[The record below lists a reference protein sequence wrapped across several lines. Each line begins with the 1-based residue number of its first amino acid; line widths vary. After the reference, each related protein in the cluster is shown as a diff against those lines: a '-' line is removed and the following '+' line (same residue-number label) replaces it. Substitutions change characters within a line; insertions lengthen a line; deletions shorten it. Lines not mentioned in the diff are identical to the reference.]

1 MKAGNVIV
9 IKKICVFCG
18 SRPGVKEEYVKAAH
32 LLGESLARSGT
43 ELIYGG
49 GNVGIMGEIANSV
62 LSGGGRVTGVIPKT
76 LVDKELAHRNLTELR
91 VVKTMHE
98 RKALMSE
105 LSDAFIALPGGIGT
119 LEEFFE
125 VLTWAQ
131 LGFQKKPCALLNIA
145 GYYDHLIAFID
156 KMVED
161 RFLDDNHRGLMI
173 IENDPRIIIEKV
185 KDFKSVNTEKWL
197 NEFNLNRN
205 DY

>member
-1 MKAGNVIV
+1 MV
-9 IKKICVFCG
+9 KKICVFCG
-18 SRPGVKEEYVKAAH
+18 SRPGVRQEYVKAAH
-32 LLGESLARSGT
+32 ALGEILARSGI

-62 LSGGGRVTGVIPKT
+62 LNNGGRATGVIPKT
-76 LVDKELAHRNLTELR
+76 LVDKELAHRNLTALR
-91 VVKTMHE
+91 VVTTMHE

-131 LGFQKKPCALLNIA
+131 LGFQKKPCALLNTA
-145 GYYDHLIAFID
+145 GYYDHLISFID

-161 RFLDDNHRGLMI
+161 RFLDEGHRGLMM
-173 IENDPRIIIEKV
+173 IEKDPVTIIEKINN
-185 KDFKSVNTEKWL
+185 FKPVNTEKWL

>member
-1 MKAGNVIV
+1 MIE
-9 IKKICVFCG
+9 KICVFCG
-18 SRPGVKEEYVKAAH
+18 SRPGANEEYVKAAH
-32 LLGESLARSGT
+32 LLGENLARSGT

-62 LSGGGRVTGVIPKT
+62 LNNGGRVTGVIPKT

-91 VVKTMHE
+91 VVNTMHE

-156 KMVED
+156 KMVKD
-161 RFLDDNHRGLMI
+161 RFLDESHRGLMI
-173 IENDPRIIIEKV
+173 IENDPRIIIEKI
-185 KDFKSVNTEKWL
+185 KKFKSVNTEKWL

>member
-1 MKAGNVIV
+1 MIN
-9 IKKICVFCG
+9 KICVFCG
-18 SRPGVKEEYVKAAH
+18 SRPGAKEEYVKAAH
-32 LLGESLARSGT
+32 ALGECLAKSGT

-49 GNVGIMGEIANSV
+49 GNVGIMGEIANAV
-62 LSGGGRVTGVIPKT
+62 LNSGGRVIGVIPKT
-76 LVDKELAHRNLTELR
+76 LVDKELAHRNLSGLR
-91 VVKTMHE
+91 VVNTMHE

-161 RFLDDNHRGLMI
+161 GFLDESHRGLMI
-173 IENDPRIIIEKV
+173 VENDPRVIIEKI
-185 KDFKSVNTEKWL
+185 KNFTHINTEKWL
-197 NEFNLNRN
+197 DEFNLNRN

>member
-1 MKAGNVIV
+1 L
-9 IKKICVFCG
+9 IKRICVFCG
-18 SRPGVKEEYVKAAH
+18 SNPGNNPEYVKAAH
-32 LLGESLARSGT
+32 ALGECIAKSGA
-43 ELIYGG
+43 ELVYGG
-49 GNVGIMGEIANSV
+49 GNVGIMGEIANAV
-62 LSGGGRVTGVIPKT
+62 LAGGGRAIGVIPKT
-76 LVDKELAHRNLTELR
+76 LVDKELAHRSLTELR
-91 VVKTMHE
+91 VVNTMHE

-131 LGFQKKPCALLNIA
+131 LGFQKKPCGLLNIA

-156 KMVED
+156 KMVSEG
-161 RFLDDNHRGLMI
+161 FLNESHRELMV
-173 IENDPRIIIEKV
+173 IEKDPDAIIEKL
-185 KDFKSVNTEKWL
+185 KSHKPVFTDKWL

>member
-1 MKAGNVIV
+1 MV
-9 IKKICVFCG
+9 KKICVFCG
-18 SRPGVKEEYVKAAH
+18 SRPGAKQEYVKAAH
-32 LLGESLARSGT
+32 SLGEILAQSGI

-62 LSGGGRVTGVIPKT
+62 LNNGGRATGVIPKT
-76 LVDKELAHRNLTELR
+76 LVDKELAHRNLTALR
-91 VVKTMHE
+91 VVTTMHE

-131 LGFQKKPCALLNIA
+131 LGFQKKPCALLNTA
-145 GYYDHLIAFID
+145 GYYDHLISFID

-161 RFLDDNHRGLMI
+161 RFLDEGHRGLMM
-173 IENDPRIIIEKV
+173 IEKDPVKIIEKINN
-185 KDFKSVNTEKWL
+185 FKPVNTEKWL